1 MFRGKKYKKIAE
13 SIDRAKAYGLKE
25 AIEILKKSELKF
37 DQTVEVHFNLGV
49 DPKHSDQVVR
59 GTVVLPHGTGR
70 QVRVLVFCKDNNLEV
85 AKNAGADY
93 AGGADLVQKIQEGWL
108 DFDAVVATPDM
119 MPVISKVARVL
130 GPRGMMPSPKAG
142 TADEI
147 CELLE
152 HAALGPGGESRTFD
166 ADVCSAHVVGDL
178 HLLGGLIKYRVHLR
192 AERIGDCYMDGLVHE
207 ESVIPLLG
215 EVNHLVDDDQIAGL
229 EILPERTDGT
239 GRDDHLNSE
248 LFQSVDVR
256 PVGHARRRVLVLV
269 AVPRKERDLHT
280 VDLSD
285 QYLIR
290 RLAIGCVGEDLL
302 DQFESLGIV
311 YSRSAYDSDSWHAP

>member
-13 SIDRAKAYGLKE
+13 SFDRTKQYGLSE

-37 DQTVEVHFNLGV
+37 DQTLEVHFNLGV

-70 QVRVLVFCKDNNLEV
+70 QVRVLVFCKDNNIEV

-142 TADEI
+142 TVTVNVAQTVK
-147 CELLE
+147 ELK
-152 HAALGPGGESRTFD
+152 AGK
-166 ADVCSAHVVGDL
+166 
-178 HLLGGLIKYRVHLR
+178 IQYRVDKG
-192 AERIGDCYMDGLVHE
+192 ANVH
-207 ESVIPLLG
+207 
-215 EVNHLVDDDQIAGL
+215 A
-229 EILPERTDGT
+229 
-239 GRDDHLNSE
+239 
-248 LFQSVDVR
+248 
-256 PVGHARRRVLVLV
+256 PVGKLSF
-269 AVPRKERDLHT
+269 T
-280 VDLSD
+280 VDQLVENTKAVIDSVVKAKP
-285 QYLIR
+285 QSSKGTYIKSLTLTATMAPGIK
-290 RLAIGCVGEDLL
+290 L
-302 DQFESLGIV
+302 DMALT
-311 YSRSAYDSDSWHAP
+311 R

>member
-13 SIDRAKAYGLKE
+13 SFDRNQAYDLKA

-37 DQTVEVHFNLGV
+37 DQTVEIHFNLGV

-70 QVRVLVFCKDNNLEV
+70 TVRVLVFCKDNNIEV

-142 TADEI
+142 TVTVNVAQTVK
-147 CELLE
+147 ELK
-152 HAALGPGGESRTFD
+152 AGKIS
-166 ADVCSAHVVGDL
+166 
-178 HLLGGLIKYRVHLR
+178 YRVDKG
-192 AERIGDCYMDGLVHE
+192 ANVH
-207 ESVIPLLG
+207 
-215 EVNHLVDDDQIAGL
+215 A
-229 EILPERTDGT
+229 
-239 GRDDHLNSE
+239 
-248 LFQSVDVR
+248 
-256 PVGHARRRVLVLV
+256 PVGKLSFTADQLVENTK
-269 AVPRKERDLHT
+269 AVIDSVVKNKPQSSKGTYIKSLT
-280 VDLSD
+280 LTATMAPG
-285 QYLIR
+285 IK
-290 RLAIGCVGEDLL
+290 L
-302 DQFESLGIV
+302 DMALT
-311 YSRSAYDSDSWHAP
+311 R

>member
-13 SIDRAKAYGLKE
+13 SIDRSKAYDLAE

-70 QVRVLVFCKDNNLEV
+70 QVRVLVFCKDNNIEI

-142 TADEI
+142 TVTVNVAQTVK
-147 CELLE
+147 ELK
-152 HAALGPGGESRTFD
+152 AGKIS
-166 ADVCSAHVVGDL
+166 
-178 HLLGGLIKYRVHLR
+178 YRVDKG
-192 AERIGDCYMDGLVHE
+192 ANVH
-207 ESVIPLLG
+207 
-215 EVNHLVDDDQIAGL
+215 A
-229 EILPERTDGT
+229 
-239 GRDDHLNSE
+239 
-248 LFQSVDVR
+248 
-256 PVGHARRRVLVLV
+256 PVGKLSFTAEQLVENAK
-269 AVPRKERDLHT
+269 AVIDSVVKNKPQSSKGTYIKSLT
-280 VDLSD
+280 LTATMAPG
-285 QYLIR
+285 IK
-290 RLAIGCVGEDLL
+290 L
-302 DQFESLGIV
+302 DMALT
-311 YSRSAYDSDSWHAP
+311 R

>member
-13 SIDRAKAYGLKE
+13 SFDRNQAYDLKA

-70 QVRVLVFCKDNNLEV
+70 KVRVLVFCKDNNIEV

-142 TADEI
+142 TVTVNVAQTVK
-147 CELLE
+147 ELK
-152 HAALGPGGESRTFD
+152 AGKIS
-166 ADVCSAHVVGDL
+166 
-178 HLLGGLIKYRVHLR
+178 YRVDKG
-192 AERIGDCYMDGLVHE
+192 ANVH
-207 ESVIPLLG
+207 
-215 EVNHLVDDDQIAGL
+215 A
-229 EILPERTDGT
+229 
-239 GRDDHLNSE
+239 
-248 LFQSVDVR
+248 
-256 PVGHARRRVLVLV
+256 PVGKLSFTADQLVENTK
-269 AVPRKERDLHT
+269 AVIDSVVKNKPQSSKGTYIKSLT
-280 VDLSD
+280 LTATMAPG
-285 QYLIR
+285 IK
-290 RLAIGCVGEDLL
+290 L
-302 DQFESLGIV
+302 DMALT
-311 YSRSAYDSDSWHAP
+311 R

>member
-13 SIDRAKAYGLKE
+13 SFDRNQAYDLKA

-85 AKNAGADY
+85 AKAAGADY

-142 TADEI
+142 TVTVNVAQTVK
-147 CELLE
+147 ELK
-152 HAALGPGGESRTFD
+152 AGKIS
-166 ADVCSAHVVGDL
+166 
-178 HLLGGLIKYRVHLR
+178 YRVDKGANVHAPVGKLSFT
-192 AERIGDCYMDGLVHE
+192 ADQLVE
-207 ESVIPLLG
+207 NAKSVIDSVVKNKP
-215 EVNHLVDDDQIAGL
+215 QSSK
-229 EILPERTDGT
+229 GT
-239 GRDDHLNSE
+239 YIKSLTLTATMAPGI
-248 LFQSVDVR
+248 
-256 PVGHARRRVLVLV
+256 
-269 AVPRKERDLHT
+269 K
-280 VDLSD
+280 
-285 QYLIR
+285 
-290 RLAIGCVGEDLL
+290 L
-302 DQFESLGIV
+302 DMALT
-311 YSRSAYDSDSWHAP
+311 R

>member
-142 TADEI
+142 TVTVNVAQTVK
-147 CELLE
+147 ELK
-152 HAALGPGGESRTFD
+152 AGKIS
-166 ADVCSAHVVGDL
+166 
-178 HLLGGLIKYRVHLR
+178 YRVDKGANVHAPVGKLSFTVDQL
-192 AERIGDCYMDGLVHE
+192 AENAK
-207 ESVIPLLG
+207 SVIDSVVKNKP
-215 EVNHLVDDDQIAGL
+215 QSSK
-229 EILPERTDGT
+229 GT
-239 GRDDHLNSE
+239 YIKSLTLTATMAPGI
-248 LFQSVDVR
+248 
-256 PVGHARRRVLVLV
+256 
-269 AVPRKERDLHT
+269 K
-280 VDLSD
+280 
-285 QYLIR
+285 
-290 RLAIGCVGEDLL
+290 L
-302 DQFESLGIV
+302 DMALT
-311 YSRSAYDSDSWHAP
+311 R